1 MKFLQLLAACVIAF
15 SLSSNAFA
23 EETLIEK
30 LEVQKNDTQRSA
42 NKAIN
47 RAKEAACT
55 GSEAECM
62 KQKAEHRA
70 SEAYDATKDKA
81 SELKN
86 KIN

>member
-1 MKFLQLLAACVIAF
+1 MKYLYLSATLTLSLAF
-15 SLSSNAFA
+15 SSGAFA
-23 EETLIEK
+23 EETIMEK
-30 LEVQKNDTQRSA
+30 LDVQKNDMQRSA

-55 GSEAECM
+55 GSEMECM

-81 SELKN
+81 TELEN
-86 KIN
+86 KLN